1 MIYVISDVHGHYTE
15 FIRLL
20 KKVRFCE
27 GDKLYLLGDV
37 VDRGTENLK
46 MLEFCRSR
54 SNVILLKGNHEL
66 FMQRYLE
73 GSLRLVENW
82 KFWGGDTTLKE
93 LEKLSKEKCGEWF
106 RYLQNLPHW
115 QSIEKNGKRYL
126 LTHSGFSVEIC
137 DPVLCEDGR
146 IDIEESIRRFVQI
159 DEWKYLVSDDLHF
172 LPASVRFDRH
182 IICGHYPTLEYR
194 EEGGIYLTKNFTDI
208 DCGCAWKAPS
218 PHRKMACLCLDT
230 GAVWYQKIR

>member
-93 LEKLSKEKCGEWF
+93 LENSPKKSAANGSGICRICRIGSRSRKTEKD
-106 RYLQNLPHW
+106 
-115 QSIEKNGKRYL
+115 
-126 LTHSGFSVEIC
+126 IC
-137 DPVLCEDGR
+137 
-146 IDIEESIRRFVQI
+146 
-159 DEWKYLVSDDLHF
+159 
-172 LPASVRFDRH
+172 
-182 IICGHYPTLEYR
+182 
-194 EEGGIYLTKNFTDI
+194 
-208 DCGCAWKAPS
+208 
-218 PHRKMACLCLDT
+218 
-230 GAVWYQKIR
+230 